1 MNKQR
6 EGHLGGV
13 FISGN
18 KGLSWRNRAG
28 ILIDVSGSMAGSVQ
42 GFTSCLNTHTHINN
56 DVITTH

>member
-6 EGHLGGV
+6 EGHLCGV

-28 ILIDVSGSMAGSVQ
+28 ILIDVSDQWLAQYKVLRLL
-42 GFTSCLNTHTHINN
+42 FKKKKNRHTHTHIYK
-56 DVITTH
+56 